1 VPALLFSCS
10 NGIIREKVTETLKG
24 SHELHALLLITR
36 NSFFFWYGCLFF
48 FLDAYTTSC
57 DFLVWLILFLQH
69 ELHALLLISEKKYVS
84 VKHGAMRNV

>member
-36 NSFFFWYGCLFF
+36 NSFFFGMVVYSS
-48 FLDAYTTSC
+48 FLMH
-57 DFLVWLILFLQH
+57 IP
-69 ELHALLLISEKKYVS
+69 LLAIFWF
-84 VKHGAMRNV
+84 G